1 LHFYLFSSSNSWLQ
15 KTKCIFSIFLL
26 NLFLGFTVIG
36 WVVALVWAY
45 TKDPKMIVNDSKSA
59 SQKASD
65 ASDLLIE
72 KKRELYKDLESI
84 KSLFDQN
91 IISEEAYNEQKDS
104 LLKKL
109 DRPSNN
115 ESSVN
120 TPLGKLLFFIWRKT
134 WRKKLK

>member
-1 LHFYLFSSSNSWLQ
+1 MDTVFLIIF
-15 KTKCIFSIFLL
+15 CIFIYFLPAIVGCKKQNAYSIFLL

-45 TKDPKMIVNDSKSA
+45 TKDPKTIVINNDFKNA
-59 SQKASD
+59 SQKASN

-72 KKRELYKDLESI
+72 KKRGLYKDLESI

-115 ESSVN
+115 ESSIN
-120 TPLGKLLFFIWRKT
+120 TPLGKLLF
-134 WRKKLK
+134 